1 MFSLA
6 NCAIL
11 KSAVPDDNWLPANP
25 ADLYFT
31 EKDSNSSHLSN
42 AIPTD
47 RNNNSSCVS
56 LTSRN
61 LLLHSFF
68 NLFLTHYCSAPF
80 FKSLFSSLQRIFITI
95 FSNSS
100 FEPST
105 NMDNTDIRSYS
116 DPIIEAI
123 ALVSLE
129 TMNAQSSDSSESEL
143 EMLQKQAENISK
155 KYPIGS
161 SLFKIM
167 KSRLLMKQLY
177 YTMLNDLILVLFPEL
192 SK

>member
-1 MFSLA
+1 MA

-11 KSAVPDDNWLPANP
+11 NSAVPDESFIPAYP
-25 ADLYFT
+25 ADGYFIEKSKYTTHLTTDPPLIESPT
-31 EKDSNSSHLSN
+31 E
-42 AIPTD
+42 
-47 RNNNSSCVS
+47 SSCIS
-56 LTSRN
+56 LNSKN

-68 NLFLTHYCSAPF
+68 NLFVTHYCSAPF
-80 FKSLFSSLQRIFITI
+80 FKSFLSSLQRIFITF

-100 FEPST
+100 FFEKPA
-105 NMDNTDIRSYS
+105 NRRLDRADIRGYA

-123 ALVSLE
+123 SLVSLE
-129 TMNAQSSDSSESEL
+129 TMNSESAESDF
-143 EMLQKQAENISK
+143 EILQNQAENISK

-177 YTMLNDLILVLFPEL
+177 YTMLNDMILVLFPEL
-192 SK
+192 NK